1 MQDEQFKAISDI
13 FKRLGIRISV
23 NTGYGLKNPT
33 TEEELVALRAK
44 LQKGYPEIFSEQ
56 IKAKTE
62 EYLSKI
68 EKTEAERA
76 KEEQKRRQR
85 RRKEWNS
92 AYQRFIRA
100 LRNRQAYPEAL
111 LRWSAETPLRE
122 QKEVFLRYIADFKR
136 RALPLPKDDIE
147 FGLNYIYSIV
157 SSGSAKE
164 ESNLAGKLAKLAS
177 ELKSLSSRLVK
188 PKKSPKLE
196 SYVS

>member
-1 MQDEQFKAISDI
+1 METEEFKAISDI
-13 FKRLGIRISV
+13 FRRLALRISI

-33 TEEELVALRAK
+33 TTEELVALRAK
-44 LQKGYPEIFSEQ
+44 LEKGYPEIFSEQ

-68 EKTEAERA
+68 EKIEVEKAKEAEKQR
-76 KEEQKRRQR
+76 QKARE
-85 RRKEWNS
+85 EWNS

-147 FGLNYIYSIV
+147 FGLNYMYSIV